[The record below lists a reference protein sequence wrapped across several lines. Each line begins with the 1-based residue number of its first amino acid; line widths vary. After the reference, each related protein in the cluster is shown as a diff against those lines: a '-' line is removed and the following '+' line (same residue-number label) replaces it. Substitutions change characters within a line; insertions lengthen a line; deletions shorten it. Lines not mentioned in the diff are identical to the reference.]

1 MIDELVQVQ
10 TEAFESAASAV
21 KTSLAAWTTINIRLG
36 LMAMGAMSGRE
47 ARMMVNEKA
56 VAATQGA
63 LNGAVAMFGA
73 AMNPPLTAGGLMR
86 KSLEVARAT
95 TQPAE
100 KKAQA
105 NARRLK
111 RKLGY

>member
-1 MIDELVQVQ
+1 MIDDLVQVQ

-36 LMAMGAMSGRE
+36 LMAMGAMTGRE

-56 VAATQGA
+56 VAATQGV
-63 LNGAVAMFGA
+63 LNSAAAMFNA
-73 AMNPPLTAGGLMR
+73 AIDPPLTAGGLMR
-86 KSLEVARAT
+86 KSIEVARAAT
-95 TQPAE
+95 KPAE